1 MFDLPDEGSGAGVL
15 HKARSES
22 LCNLPIDF
30 CVVMWYTIYRER
42 EREVKPMKNNTYRKT
57 TEGKYTYTTKKVAHK
72 KVRKANKKA
81 CRES

>member
-1 MFDLPDEGSGAGVL
+1 
-15 HKARSES
+15 
-22 LCNLPIDF
+22 
-30 CVVMWYTIYRER
+30 
-42 EREVKPMKNNTYRKT
+42 MKNNTYRKT